1 MFLHIGSDVEV
12 SGEDIV
18 AIINISSINN
28 SKISKQLLQCSKD
41 DLNICKI
48 SEDEPKSI
56 ILLNQNNQNK
66 IYLSPISS
74 STLQKRILKFNFVD

>member
-28 SKISKQLLQCSKD
+28 SKISKQLLQGSKD